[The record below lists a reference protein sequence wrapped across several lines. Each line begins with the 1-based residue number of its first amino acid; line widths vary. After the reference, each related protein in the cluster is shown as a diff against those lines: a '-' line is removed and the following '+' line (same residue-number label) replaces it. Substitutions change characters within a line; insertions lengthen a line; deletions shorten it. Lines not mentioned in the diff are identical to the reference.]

1 MLGTGPRRRDGSED
15 AREGFGWCQPRAHGQ
30 RGGERGADRTVF
42 RRAVRLDSFLLE
54 HLVSVRQRLGDLD
67 TALLLTVIGLSAL
80 QGARAGQVPD
90 APVNAHSLAL
100 VTGIPRE
107 TVRRKLA
114 ALGRRG
120 WIEPSP
126 DGGWRLVI
134 EFGGEVAA
142 YRNLDDLTQDTN
154 RRLGLVEQ
162 LVLIG
167 TREQ

>member
-1 MLGTGPRRRDGSED
+1 MARKTRAKDSGGANLARMASEAASAALTERFFD
-15 AREGFGWCQPRAHGQ
+15 AQYVW
-30 RGGERGADRTVF
+30 T
-42 RRAVRLDSFLLE
+42 SFLLE

>member
-1 MLGTGPRRRDGSED
+1 MAPRPGIEGVGTNGL
-15 AREGFGWCQPRAHGQ
+15 ARQA
-30 RGGERGADRTVF
+30 GAAAQAALTDRFVEAQYVWT
-42 RRAVRLDSFLLE
+42 SFLLE
-54 HLVSVRQRLGDLD
+54 HLVSVRHRLGDLD
-67 TALLLTVIGLSAL
+67 TVLLLTVIGLPAL
-80 QGARAGQVPD
+80 KAARAGDPPD

-126 DGGWRLVI
+126 KGGWRLVLDP
-134 EFGGEVAA
+134 GGAA
-142 YRNLDDLTQDTN
+142 TVNRDLDDITQETN
-154 RRLGLVEQ
+154 RRVARFVEQ

-167 TREQ
+167 APEG